1 MMIGKIRL
9 LSLAASMFAAG
20 LILTP
25 TPTEAARFSNVVT
38 VCEPYQPLGH
48 QRCTRY
54 HYSST
59 GTLLFTTVY
68 YIDENG
74 VWYRI

>member
-9 LSLAASMFAAG
+9 LSFAALMFAAG
-20 LILTP
+20 LILAPGPAEAFQRTIV
-25 TPTEAARFSNVVT
+25 TE
-38 VCEPYQPLGH
+38 CEPYEPYLGH

-59 GTLLFTTVY
+59 GTLLYTTVY
-68 YIDENG
+68 YVDENG